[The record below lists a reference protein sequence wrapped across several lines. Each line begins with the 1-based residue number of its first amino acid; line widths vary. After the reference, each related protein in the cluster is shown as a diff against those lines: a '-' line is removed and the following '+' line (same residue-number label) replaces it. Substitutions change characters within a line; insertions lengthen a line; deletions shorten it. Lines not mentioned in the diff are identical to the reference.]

1 MSISTHV
8 LDTMRGTPAA
18 GLDVALSRR
27 EPSGSWKEI
36 GQAVTDSDGRVRELT
51 ANGVEL
57 EPGEYR
63 LEFATQPYFERS
75 GLSAFYP
82 RVVVVFNLEDSGA
95 NLHVPVLL
103 SPFGYTT
110 YRGT

>member
-8 LDTMRGTPAA
+8 LDTMRGTPAS
-18 GLDVALSRR
+18 GVDVELSRR
-27 EPSGSWKEI
+27 EPNGHWKSI
-36 GQAVTDSDGRVRELT
+36 GQAVTDSDGRVRQFSEDD
-51 ANGVEL
+51 L
-57 EPGEYR
+57 ESGEYK

-82 RVVVVFNLEDSGA
+82 QVTVVFNLEDSGH
-95 NLHVPVLL
+95 LHVPLLL

>member
-27 EPSGSWKEI
+27 EPNGGWKEI
-36 GQAVTDSDGRVRELT
+36 GRSATDSDGRVRELT
-51 ANGVEL
+51 EDEL

-82 RVVVVFNLEDSGA
+82 QVIVVFNLEDAGGH
-95 NLHVPVLL
+95 LHVPVLL

>member
-27 EPSGSWKEI
+27 EPNGGWKEI
-36 GQAVTDSDGRVRELT
+36 GRAATDSDGRVRELT
-51 ANGVEL
+51 EDEL

-82 RVVVVFNLEDSGA
+82 QVIVVFNLEDAGGH
-95 NLHVPVLL
+95 LHVPVLL